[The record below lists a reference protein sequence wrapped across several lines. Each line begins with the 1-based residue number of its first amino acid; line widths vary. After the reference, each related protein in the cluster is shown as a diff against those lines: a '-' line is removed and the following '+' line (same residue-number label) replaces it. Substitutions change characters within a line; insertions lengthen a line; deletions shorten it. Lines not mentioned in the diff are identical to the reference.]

1 MVHHV
6 FGSQITPVAMY
17 IQIHVFLSC
26 YVTFIIKLILMM
38 IDVILTAKKGIT
50 KRYLFF
56 YSRDDKKHFGDSN

>member
-38 IDVILTAKKGIT
+38 IDVILTAKGIT